1 MIVALPEKTSS
12 WSNLLSSAAS
22 IKHFFN
28 SYLFMVILSTQI
40 SVAFTNDCLFVSE
53 WTGIATEGLAY
64 EYVTPHPPFTISI
77 LHLDLISSLLS

>member
-1 MIVALPEKTSS
+1 
-12 WSNLLSSAAS
+12 
-22 IKHFFN
+22 
-28 SYLFMVILSTQI
+28 MVILSTQI